1 MYNFLKNISYLG
13 FVRHRILLFEELV
26 LYQPADNGTINR
38 LQDS

>member
-13 FVRHRILLFEELV
+13 FVRQRILWFEEFV